1 VGAKSMEWIILG
13 ITVGILIAAYN
24 FGRNV
29 LFSLQTINEHLHSIE
44 KFHENISSQLYE
56 LNAQAETLSG
66 RNSREL
72 IGDNLKKSI
81 ERTTG
86 VRL

>member
-1 VGAKSMEWIILG
+1 MDWIILG
-13 ITVGILIAAYN
+13 TTVGILIAAYN

-29 LFSLQTINEHLHSIE
+29 LFSLRTINEHLHSIE
-44 KFHENISSQLYE
+44 KYHANISNQLNE
-56 LNAQAETLSG
+56 LNAQAETLSS
-66 RNSREL
+66 RKSREL

-86 VRL
+86 VHL